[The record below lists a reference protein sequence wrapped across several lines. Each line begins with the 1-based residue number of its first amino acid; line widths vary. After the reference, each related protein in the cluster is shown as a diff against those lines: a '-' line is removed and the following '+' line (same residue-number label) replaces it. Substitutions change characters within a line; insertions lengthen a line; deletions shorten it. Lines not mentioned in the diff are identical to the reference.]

1 MAPETYK
8 AALTEA
14 KADLADCIAE
24 LGTVHVRAEELEA
37 RIFELRQ
44 TIASLAKLCGEE
56 YVEEDALGLTDS
68 VRLALKTAGSE
79 MTPQTLRARLQS
91 MGFDI
96 SKYGNLLAA
105 IHTVLKRLVDK
116 GQVKDV
122 GKGSYAWIGTSP
134 TREEQLE
141 ASRRFEEARKI
152 HRSHG
157 ASSSIESGWISGYG
171 EIPKK
176 NK

>member
-1 MAPETYK
+1 MSSMAPETYK
-8 AALTEA
+8 AALKEA

-24 LGTVHVRAEELEA
+24 LGSVQLRAEQLEA

-68 VRLALKTAGSE
+68 VRLALKTAGSD
-79 MTPQTLRARLQS
+79 MTPQALRARLQS

-116 GQVKDV
+116 GHAKES

-134 TREEQLE
+134 TSEEQHE
-141 ASRRFEEARKI
+141 ASRRFQEAAAKRQRK
-152 HRSHG
+152 
-157 ASSSIESGWISGYG
+157 
-171 EIPKK
+171 
-176 NK
+176 